1 MAYSEQGSNQLF
13 RRPFRR
19 IFAFL
24 TFFLLVLLFLFWRI
38 QSERVESLRAKI
50 IDLLPSTIEFG
61 TKPGEFIYDFA
72 AGIQNIVSSDERI
85 EQLEDEV
92 KSLKAWRE
100 YARALEQENANL
112 RNVAKVG
119 SQTRDLS
126 FTAEVLADTSSHFA
140 QTVLINAGAENG
152 ISEGWP
158 ATDGLGLVG
167 RVTSV
172 GDSVSRIILLT
183 DPNSRIPVMIEPSGS
198 HALVIGDNS
207 TSPLIQ
213 MVQNGEAIRL
223 GDRVVTSGDG
233 GVFPRNL
240 LVGYVE
246 QRGPD
251 QRLRVNL
258 AANYRKLQF
267 VAVLQVEPPESIIE
281 SGDLIVSGSLGLEN
295 TISN

>member
-24 TFFLLVLLFLFWRI
+24 ILFLLVLLFLFWRI

-50 IDLLPSTIEFG
+50 IDFLPSAIEFG
-61 TKPGEFIYDFA
+61 TKPGEFIYDFVV
-72 AGIQNIVSSDERI
+72 GIRNIVSSDERI

-100 YARALEQENANL
+100 YAHALEQENANL
-112 RNVAKVG
+112 RNIAKVG

-126 FTAEVLADTSSHFA
+126 FTAEVFADTGNHFA
-140 QTVLINAGAENG
+140 QTVLINAGSENG

-172 GDSVSRIILLT
+172 GASVSRVILLT
-183 DPNSRIPVMIEPSGS
+183 DPNSRIPVLIEPSGS
-198 HALVIGDNS
+198 RALVIGDNTS
-207 TSPLIQ
+207 SPLIQ

-223 GDRVVTSGDG
+223 GDRVVTSGVG

-246 QRGPD
+246 QRDPG
-251 QRLRVNL
+251 QRHRVNL

-267 VAVLQVEPPESIIE
+267 VAILQVELPEPITE
-281 SGDLIVSGSLGLEN
+281 SGGLIVAKSLGLEN
-295 TISN
+295 TGSN